1 MAVATRAVQLSARF
15 GDRLERYAEPHEF
28 VECSQCEA
36 LVHIDRAVG
45 ISIGDELFCSDSCL
59 LDWVADNYDVVAK
72 RIRD

>member
-1 MAVATRAVQLSARF
+1 MSVEARASQLLPRF
-15 GDRLERYAEPHEF
+15 LQPYYAEPHEF